1 MPLRNR
7 AALAFVVVDFLQQ
20 LKRGTG
26 SSTEPALPAAAAR
39 RRWPILLNPH
49 SLSIPQSPAPLSL
62 LLSRLLLLLFFQ
74 FSRFLALLFASPLPS
89 FSPSSL
95 RQRQPSV
102 FLFCFPS
109 ANERSPM
116 PEAPSLY
123 PLTLGPPPP
132 PPSLSLL
139 SLPSLLSILSLSI
152 ASALLAVPSP
162 VAAIALLRS
171 VSVLGSLQNQN

>member
-20 LKRGTG
+20 LKRRGTG

-109 ANERSPM
+109 ANERSPK
-116 PEAPSLY
+116 PPSLY
-123 PLTLGPPPP
+123 PLTLGPP

-152 ASALLAVPSP
+152 SSALLAVPSP